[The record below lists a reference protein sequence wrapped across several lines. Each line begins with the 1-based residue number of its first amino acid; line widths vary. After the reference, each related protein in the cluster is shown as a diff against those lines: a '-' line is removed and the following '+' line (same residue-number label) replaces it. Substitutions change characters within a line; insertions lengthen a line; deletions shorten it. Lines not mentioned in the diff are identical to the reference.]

1 MIDMMIW
8 TDDYG
13 ATATGY
19 WSSHKRGL
27 KQAVEITK
35 FGSRWSIKTELGVQ
49 EVSDGDMAIGDMT
62 EFIQILLG
70 GTNKPINFNNNLP
83 AMMFKTPHH
92 QFDCYIGEKND

>member
-35 FGSRWSIKTELGVQ
+35 FGSRWSIKMSWVYRKLVTV
-49 EVSDGDMAIGDMT
+49 T
-62 EFIQILLG
+62 WLLV
-70 GTNKPINFNNNLP
+70 I
-83 AMMFKTPHH
+83 
-92 QFDCYIGEKND
+92 

>member
-1 MIDMMIW
+1 MMIW

-19 WSSHKRGL
+19 WSSPKRGL

-35 FGSRWSIKTELGVQ
+35 FGSRWSVKTDLGVQ

-62 EFIQILLG
+62 EFIKILLG
-70 GTNKPINFNNNLP
+70 GTTTVIDFDNKLP

-92 QFDCYIGEKND
+92 KFECFVGEKDE

>member
-35 FGSRWSIKTELGVQ
+35 FGSRWSIKTELGTG
-49 EVSDGDMAIGDMT
+49 S
-62 EFIQILLG
+62 
-70 GTNKPINFNNNLP
+70 
-83 AMMFKTPHH
+83 
-92 QFDCYIGEKND
+92 